1 MTLRALLF
9 FLEKMR
15 RLDFNQSAD
24 NYKYPYFFLSSIHIK
39 FPKRIIDRIKYKYKR
54 PKRYDWNSKKENPK
68 NAFIYGD
75 IPRPT
80 HQKKESP
87 PYGLTIYK
95 GYREVVLSRRTVKFI
110 LKSNLTKSL
119 LKWSQDITFPEEIF
133 FATLVRINVKKY
145 VHTGIVEQYHTK
157 QAIQYPLCP
166 RRTLWNYATKNC
178 YGQSKRWMCNLR
190 LIETTKLYCKCA
202 FL

>member
-1 MTLRALLF
+1 M
-9 FLEKMR
+9 
-15 RLDFNQSAD
+15 
-24 NYKYPYFFLSSIHIK
+24 
-39 FPKRIIDRIKYKYKR
+39 
-54 PKRYDWNSKKENPK
+54 
-68 NAFIYGD
+68 
-75 IPRPT
+75 
-80 HQKKESP
+80 
-87 PYGLTIYK
+87 
-95 GYREVVLSRRTVKFI
+95 KFI

-190 LIETTKLYCKCA
+190 LIETTKLYCKCYSIKPSQNKKGQKNFQLHH
-202 FL
+202 FLNTFSQLPAVKKYSKNGAAGKFFGPSYFDPAL

>member
-1 MTLRALLF
+1 MIWWFLFKTLSNFVPPAWKLH
-9 FLEKMR
+9 
-15 RLDFNQSAD
+15 N
-24 NYKYPYFFLSSIHIK
+24 PYCH
-39 FPKRIIDRIKYKYKR
+39 
-54 PKRYDWNSKKENPK
+54 
-68 NAFIYGD
+68 

-157 QAIQYPLCP
+157 QVVMSSS
-166 RRTLWNYATKNC
+166 
-178 YGQSKRWMCNLR
+178 QSGSSHSLSWRIFSLAR
-190 LIETTKLYCKCA
+190 DL
-202 FL
+202 FLSAR

>member
-1 MTLRALLF
+1 MTHFETSPLTQFSKFNYFLLVCW
-9 FLEKMR
+9 FLGKK
-15 RLDFNQSAD
+15 LHNFVPPAWKLHN
-24 NYKYPYFFLSSIHIK
+24 PYCH
-39 FPKRIIDRIKYKYKR
+39 
-54 PKRYDWNSKKENPK
+54 
-68 NAFIYGD
+68 

-133 FATLVRINVKKY
+133 FATLVRINVKRY

-190 LIETTKLYCKCA
+190 LIETTKLHCKCV
-202 FL
+202 LL